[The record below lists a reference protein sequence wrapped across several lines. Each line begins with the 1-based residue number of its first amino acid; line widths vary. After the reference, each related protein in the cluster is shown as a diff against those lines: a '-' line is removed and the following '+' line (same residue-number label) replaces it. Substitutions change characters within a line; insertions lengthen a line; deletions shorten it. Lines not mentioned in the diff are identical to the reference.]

1 MTGEKALAR
10 NTIRTARE
18 RSARNVNPKWQAKPQ
33 KSEADFENL
42 CHTFFPPSVR
52 SARSLF
58 PLARKYADVI
68 ETSLKRIRQRRRRQR
83 QSWGRI
89 EEVNALSLPLSISA
103 AKECDPLFYSFLS
116 HLRSIFCDARPPSLP
131 SRFFFP
137 QQNRPHPSAAFGIES
152 TEREKGGRQK
162 RGDKSA
168 FTRRRDYDFHIS
180 NGPLKLCGNN
190 SYVYIYALD
199 VFSLKSEKI

>member
-1 MTGEKALAR
+1 MRGTSLGQIWGVCSRTGIDQIWQPSDVLTGEKALAR

-52 SARSLF
+52 SFSSFVLPSRS
-58 PLARKYADVI
+58 LARKYADVI

-83 QSWGRI
+83 QSWGGRTDRRSQCT
-89 EEVNALSLPLSISA
+89 LSLSP

-116 HLRSIFCDARPPSLP
+116 HLRSRSVSMA
-131 SRFFFP
+131 
-137 QQNRPHPSAAFGIES
+137 
-152 TEREKGGRQK
+152 
-162 RGDKSA
+162 
-168 FTRRRDYDFHIS
+168 
-180 NGPLKLCGNN
+180 
-190 SYVYIYALD
+190 
-199 VFSLKSEKI
+199 